1 MEEVITMKKES
12 YDEVLHELYQARMDV
27 NESVKDFNDL
37 ALQVVNM
44 KQFLLTVCLDTY
56 KLKHYEFEKVTN
68 YESWEFGLD
77 FKHILLQWFTIPEMV
92 EFVEKEWGRLN
103 A

>member
-12 YDEVLHELYQARMDV
+12 YDEVLHELYQARVDAKEV
-27 NESVKDFNDL
+27 ENNFNDL
-37 ALQVVNM
+37 VFHFKNM

-56 KLKHYEFEKVTN
+56 KLKHYELEKVTN

-77 FKHILLQWFTIPEMV
+77 FKHILLQWFTVPEMV
-92 EFVEKEWGRLN
+92 EFVEKEWRRLN